1 MGELLVGVV
10 GVCEDFVVR
19 GSWRAHLS
27 LCVCVY
33 NDCTLSKN
41 CKNCTKVNLNNI
53 K

>member
-27 LCVCVY
+27 LCVCVFI
-33 NDCTLSKN
+33 TIAL
-41 CKNCTKVNLNNI
+41 
-53 K
+53 